1 MYELSLVE
9 SITELGPDL
18 WRELEGPEKYPFLG
32 YEWLFALEGS
42 GTLGPE
48 RGWIPRHLVFRRG
61 REVVA
66 TAPAYLKLHSFGEF
80 VFDQGWAEFSEMRL
94 GERYYPKLVLAI
106 PFTPATGPRI
116 LFRAGADNADRNAV
130 YDLLTGALPELAEK
144 LGLSSV
150 HILFPDEE
158 SSDELVER
166 TWALRLGVQF
176 QFKNESFQTFDDYL
190 GCFKSKR
197 RAAIRRECREVE
209 KRNIRIEIL
218 DGSGIS
224 ASQSRLA
231 YELYLTTVDKHVWG
245 RRYLT
250 HAFFERVMTT
260 MPEALHFVFARDASG
275 AVLGGAFNLLGK
287 EALYGRYWGAFQEIP
302 FLHFNVCLYEGVRE
316 CIARRL
322 ARFEPGAGGGHK
334 EGRGFAPT
342 ITRSVHFLRHPGLDA
357 AVRDFCRREAEGI
370 RSYVDAA
377 AQRDENE

>member
-1 MYELSLVE
+1 MYELSLAE
-9 SITELGPDL
+9 SIAELGRDL
-18 WRELEGPEKYPFLG
+18 WRQLEGPETYPFLG
-32 YEWLFALEGS
+32 YEWLLALEESGS
-42 GTLGPE
+42 VGPG
-48 RGWIPRHLVFRRG
+48 RGWIPRHIVLRRG

-66 TAPAYLKLHSFGEF
+66 VAPAYIKLHSFGEF

-116 LFRAGADNADRNAV
+116 LFRKGALEADRSAV

-150 HILFPDEE
+150 HILFPDEG
-158 SSDELVER
+158 SAAELVGR
-166 TWALRLGVQF
+166 NWALRLGIQF
-176 QFKNESFQTFDDYL
+176 QFKNESYETFEDYL

-197 RAAIRRECREVE
+197 RAAIRRECREVAN
-209 KRNIRIEIL
+209 RNIQIQVL
-218 DGSGIS
+218 QGSGIS

-250 HAFFERVMTT
+250 HAFFERVMAT
-260 MPEALHFVFARDASG
+260 MPESLHFVLARDAYG
-275 AVLGGAFNLLGK
+275 EVLGGAFNLLGK
-287 EALYGRYWGAFQEIP
+287 EALYGRYWGAFQEVP

-316 CIARRL
+316 CITRRL
-322 ARFEPGAGGGHK
+322 DRFEPGAGGEHK

-342 ITRSVHFLRHPGLDA
+342 ITRSVHFLRHPALDVA
-357 AVRDFCRREAEGI
+357 IRDFCRREAEGI
-370 RSYVDAA
+370 RAHVAA
-377 AQRDENE
+377 ATEQDGK

>member
-1 MYELSLVE
+1 MYELSLAE
-9 SITELGPDL
+9 SITELGSDL
-18 WRELEGPEKYPFLG
+18 WRELEGPLDYPFLA
-32 YEWLFALEGS
+32 YEWLFSLEES
-42 GTLGPE
+42 GTLGPA

-66 TAPAYLKLHSFGEF
+66 VAPAYLKLHSFGEF

-94 GERYYPKLVLAI
+94 GERYYPKLVLAV

-116 LFRAGADNADRNAV
+116 LFKMGVDAADRSAV

-150 HILFPDEE
+150 HILFPDDD
-158 SSDELVER
+158 SSAELVER
-166 TWALRLGVQF
+166 NWALRLGIQF
-176 QFKNESFQTFDDYL
+176 QWQNEGYQTFEDYL

-197 RAAIRRECREVE
+197 RAAIRRECREVANQ
-209 KRNIRIEIL
+209 KIRIEVL
-218 DGSGIS
+218 QGSEIS
-224 ASQSRLA
+224 AGQSRLA

-250 HAFFERVMTT
+250 HAFFERVMAT
-260 MPEALHFVFARDASG
+260 MPESIHFVLARDASG
-275 AVLGGAFNLLGK
+275 DVLGGAFNLLGK
-287 EALYGRYWGAFQEIP
+287 EALYGRYWGAFQEVP

-316 CIARRL
+316 CIARGL
-322 ARFEPGAGGGHK
+322 SRFEPGAGGGHK

-342 ITRSVHFLRHPGLDA
+342 ITRSVHFLRHPGLDV

-370 RSYVDAA
+370 RAHVAA
-377 AQRDENE
+377 ANEGEQIE